1 MILKLTFAH
10 PLSVG
15 YLIKS
20 NLQAARGIRILFKTE
35 APHKRPGK
43 QDKTRGT
50 GVAAGVTH
58 TKGGKLRRKGGLSH
72 GAGGHGGSEK
82 LSDRVSTR
90 GWKICKGFPE
100 QSRLHFCKL
109 NFLRGL

>member
-43 QDKTRGT
+43 QDETRGT
-50 GVAAGVTH
+50 GVAARVTH
-58 TKGGKLRRKGGLSH
+58 TKGGK
-72 GAGGHGGSEK
+72 
-82 LSDRVSTR
+82 V
-90 GWKICKGFPE
+90 
-100 QSRLHFCKL
+100 
-109 NFLRGL
+109 

>member
-1 MILKLTFAH
+1 MVLKLTFAH

-50 GVAAGVTH
+50 GVAARVTH
-58 TKGGKLRRKGGLSH
+58 TKGGQTAKERGHRPWGKAAMVAQKSWDLSN
-72 GAGGHGGSEK
+72 
-82 LSDRVSTR
+82 RFSTR
-90 GWKICKGFPE
+90 GWKIWQGFP
-100 QSRLHFCKL
+100 
-109 NFLRGL
+109 

>member
-20 NLQAARGIRILFKTE
+20 NLQAARGICILFKTE

-43 QDKTRGT
+43 EDKTQRT
-50 GVAAGVTH
+50 SVTRRV
-58 TKGGKLRRKGGLSH
+58 TDMRNWGELPRKGYVGHVTGDWAEWLRKAVTCQTVLQHVAEEFARIALSRAAFSFV
-72 GAGGHGGSEK
+72 G
-82 LSDRVSTR
+82 
-90 GWKICKGFPE
+90 
-100 QSRLHFCKL
+100 
-109 NFLRGL
+109 

>member
-43 QDKTRGT
+43 QDKTLGT
-50 GVAAGVTH
+50 GVAARVTH
-58 TKGGKLRRKGGLSH
+58 TKGGQTAKERGRRPWGQ
-72 GAGGHGGSEK
+72 GGHGGSEK
-82 LSDRVSTR
+82 LGLVKQGLDTWLENLARISLSKAVFIFVS
-90 GWKICKGFPE
+90 
-100 QSRLHFCKL
+100 
-109 NFLRGL
+109 